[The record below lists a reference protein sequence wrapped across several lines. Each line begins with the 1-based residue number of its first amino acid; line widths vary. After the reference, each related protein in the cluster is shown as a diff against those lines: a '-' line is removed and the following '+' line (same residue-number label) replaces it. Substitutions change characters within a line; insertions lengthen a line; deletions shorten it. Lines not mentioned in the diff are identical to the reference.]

1 MRQLIEQLRVL
12 MGGSGGAANAEA
24 RLDASEARLDS
35 FERAMQIQGV
45 LNETVDAQIKLVY
58 SLLEQVQKRLQLAII
73 ALVAVA
79 TIAAFALAAAL
90 LR

>member
-1 MRQLIEQLRVL
+1 
-12 MGGSGGAANAEA
+12 
-24 RLDASEARLDS
+24 
-35 FERAMQIQGV
+35 MQIQGV